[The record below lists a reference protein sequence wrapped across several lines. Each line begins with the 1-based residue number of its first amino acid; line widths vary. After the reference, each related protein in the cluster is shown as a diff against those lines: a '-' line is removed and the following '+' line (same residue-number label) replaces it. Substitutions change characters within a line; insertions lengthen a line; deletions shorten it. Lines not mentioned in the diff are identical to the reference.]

1 MYGLAVM
8 LSISTRTT
16 SKTINKIEHRV
27 LKNSLQD
34 TILAISIVF
43 EGLLNGT
50 VKALLWSDMAV
61 TIDAL

>member
-8 LSISTRTT
+8 LSISTWTT
-16 SKTINKIEHRV
+16 SKTINKIEYRV
-27 LKNSLQD
+27 LKDSLKD
-34 TILAISIVF
+34 TFLAISIVF

-50 VKALLWSDMAV
+50 VKVLLWSDMAV